1 MNTEVIMKREL
12 FGCEIRQKSKN
23 SFFCASDLVNAGNKW
38 RVTNGKK
45 VFNYSQWIKNET
57 TQEFIKEM
65 EKEYGKVIIK
75 GKSKNSPSWIHP
87 FLFIDLA
94 LAISPE
100 LKIKTYKWLYDCLVE
115 YRNKSGDSYKKMCGA
130 LYLTQGNKTKF
141 QKDIQDFAN
150 KIKVECGV
158 DDWEAATE
166 EQLKLRNK
174 IHENISLLSD
184 IIKDRG
190 QLFELSVKK
199 AREAR
204 EAK

>member
-1 MNTEVIMKREL
+1 MWGSL
-12 FGCEIRQKSKN
+12 
-23 SFFCASDLVNAGNKW
+23 SF
-38 RVTNGKK
+38 
-45 VFNYSQWIKNET
+45 
-57 TQEFIKEM
+57 TQEK
-65 EKEYGKVIIK
+65 
-75 GKSKNSPSWIHP
+75 
-87 FLFIDLA
+87 
-94 LAISPE
+94 
-100 LKIKTYKWLYDCLVE
+100 
-115 YRNKSGDSYKKMCGA
+115 
-130 LYLTQGNKTKF
+130 KTKF
-141 QKDIQDFAN
+141 QKDIQHLAN

-158 DDWEAATE
+158 DDWETATE